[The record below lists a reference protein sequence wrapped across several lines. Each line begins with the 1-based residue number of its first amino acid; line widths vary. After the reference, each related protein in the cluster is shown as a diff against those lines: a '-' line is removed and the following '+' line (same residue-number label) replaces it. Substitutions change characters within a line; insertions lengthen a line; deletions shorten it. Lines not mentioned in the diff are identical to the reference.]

1 MTGGIIL
8 NLFHTLKKEL
18 RILWSHRTAALI
30 AAVTMLLTST
40 AATETASA
48 LYILTGAEDSAI
60 ILDGTT
66 KVPAV
71 TSSMVNLSTG
81 SRTADIQLNAD
92 QTVIIRRNNTSL
104 ISQSKSESVSRLL
117 NRLDIVLSPFEMVAV
132 DISGQQVEITIDE
145 EIVYYDRV
153 EEPAAPETIRVANP
167 EMTAGT
173 EKVVQEGIEG
183 VRTSVYEVIWS
194 NGEQI
199 SRQLVEELGSTAV
212 DQIVEYGTAPQGP
225 EAVVEVITNPD
236 GSGTL
241 VLESGATLEFSGSK
255 AMTATAYTAGHGG
268 AGYITALG
276 TDLHVGVV
284 AVDKKVIPLRTKVYV
299 VTKGG
304 IVYGP
309 AVAEDTGVRGNV
321 IDLYMDTYDECMTF
335 GRRGCTVYILK

>member
-1 MTGGIIL
+1 M
-8 NLFHTLKKEL
+8 NLFHTLKKKL
-18 RILWSHRTAALI
+18 CILWSHRTAALI

-60 ILDGTT
+60 ILDGTA

-81 SRTADIQLNAD
+81 SRTADIRLNAD

-104 ISQSKSESVSRLL
+104 IAQSKSESVSRLL
-117 NRLDIVLSPFEMVAV
+117 DRLDIVLSPFEMVAV

-304 IVYGP
+304 IFYGP

>member
-1 MTGGIIL
+1 M

-18 RILWSHRTAALI
+18 CILWSHRTAALI

-81 SRTADIQLNAD
+81 SRTADIRLNAD

-104 ISQSKSESVSRLL
+104 IAQSKSESVSRLL
-117 NRLDIVLSPFEMVAV
+117 DRLDIVLSPFEMVAV

-199 SRQLVEELGSTAV
+199 SHQLVEELDSTAV
-212 DQIVEYGTAPQGP
+212 DTVIEYGTAPQGP
-225 EAVVEVITNPD
+225 EPVAEVITNPD

-276 TDLHVGVV
+276 TDLPVGVV